1 MFRNMSRLRSL
12 DSSDAAKNWVRKMSI
27 RHQDQQYCPIGSY
40 TTFALKFEGQCA
52 PFSMLWFQKAV
63 SLLDGRKPIWF
74 RLQKS
79 TCHTHAHTHILRP
92 FGPLSGTIRVSR
104 YQKGKTNMDLLEQ
117 ETVSGS
123 SKTSAMKI
131 CISPQTDNHASNPQ
145 LSFFTGRMP
154 FVTPNKQ
161 CQSPPAIVNWN
172 WPETNLLDCHIKQ
185 DTRIV
190 HWHIDDWTGQKTS

>member
-1 MFRNMSRLRSL
+1 
-12 DSSDAAKNWVRKMSI
+12 MSI

-63 SLLDGRKPIWF
+63 SLLDGRKQF
-74 RLQKS
+74 DSGSKS
-79 TCHTHAHTHILRP
+79 PPATHTHTHT
-92 FGPLSGTIRVSR
+92 FYGPLSGTIRVSR

-123 SKTSAMKI
+123 SNTSAMKI

-161 CQSPPAIVNWN
+161 CQSPPAIVN
-172 WPETNLLDCHIKQ
+172 
-185 DTRIV
+185 
-190 HWHIDDWTGQKTS
+190 